1 MKIEY
6 QSGTKFHVR
15 SRAHNLTVDLP
26 PDKGGMDE
34 GMTPTELLA
43 AALGSCIGMYVTIY
57 CEQIGIDPEGTTVNM
72 KWETSEAPL
81 RVGRLHAVVEVPAG
95 IPEGRR
101 AAVKKVAEHCMIHR
115 TLAAMPETEI
125 EIA

>member
-6 QSGTKFHVR
+6 QTGTEFLVR
-15 SRAHNLTVDLP
+15 TRGHKTTVDLP
-26 PDKGGMDE
+26 PDKGGMDK
-34 GMTPTELLA
+34 GMTPTEFLA

-57 CEQIGIDPEGTTVNM
+57 CKQIGVDPEGTTVEM

-81 RVGRLHAVVEVPAG
+81 RVGRLRAVVEIPAG

-101 AAVKKVAEHCMIHR
+101 GAVKKVAEHCMIHR
-115 TLAAMPETEI
+115 TLAATPEVEI